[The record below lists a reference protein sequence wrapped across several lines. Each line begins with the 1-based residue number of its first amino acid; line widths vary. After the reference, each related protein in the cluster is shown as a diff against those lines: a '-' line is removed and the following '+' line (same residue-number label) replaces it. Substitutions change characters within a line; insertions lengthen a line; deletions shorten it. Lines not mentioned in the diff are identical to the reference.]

1 MRKRRKSNMN
11 FPKVRSRRLRASE
24 NIRRLVRETKI
35 SIDDFIYPL
44 FLKHGKDIKEEISS
58 MPGNYHF
65 STDRLE
71 GEIEEIVNLNIP
83 GVILF
88 GIPPYKDELGSSA
101 YDPEG
106 IIQEGVRKIKA
117 LAPELLV
124 ITDVCL
130 CEYTSHGHCGEVKN
144 NVILNDPSLELIG
157 KTALSHAVAGAD
169 MVAPSDMMDG
179 RVDAIRTLLDKNGFS
194 HIPVMSYAVKYA
206 SAFYGPFREAA
217 DSPPKFGDRSTYQ
230 MDPANS
236 REAMKEVR
244 LDISEGA
251 DIIMVKP
258 ALSYLDIISKV
269 KNLLDVPVAAYNVS
283 GEYSMIKAASAM
295 GWIDEKKIALEILT
309 SIKRAGADIIISYF
323 AKHVG
328 KWIEQ

>member
-1 MRKRRKSNMN
+1 MN
-11 FPKVRSRRLRASE
+11 FPKVRPRRLRASE

-65 STDRLE
+65 SIDRLE

-179 RVDAIRTLLDKNGFS
+179 RVDAIRTFLDKNGFS

-323 AKHVG
+323 AKHVA
-328 KWIEQ
+328 KWLEQ